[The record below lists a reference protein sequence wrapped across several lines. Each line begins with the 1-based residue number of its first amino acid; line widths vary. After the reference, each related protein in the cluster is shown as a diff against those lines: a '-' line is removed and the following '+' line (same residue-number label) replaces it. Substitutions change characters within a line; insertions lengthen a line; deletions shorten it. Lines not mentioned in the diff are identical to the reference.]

1 MNEELEEEDLD
12 NEELDATIN
21 DLEWELRFIK
31 DTEKRR
37 NKKKIQTWLCELR
50 DFRSNTGV
58 DNDESEI

>member
-31 DTEKRR
+31 DMEKRR
-37 NKKKIQTWLCELR
+37 NIKKIQTWLCELR
-50 DFRSNTGV
+50 DFRENIGV
-58 DNDESEI
+58 EE